1 MAQII
6 EFPTVNVRAFI
17 KHKRFVID
25 RYLEAMKL
33 HEQYR
38 EQYLVSDHSVDRQFA
53 WQWQA
58 QASYWGQQ
66 LDQMAALDDA
76 AARFLQTAAA
86 RLAWSARGT
95 HRALKVARTIAD
107 LAGSEHIT
115 VAHVAEA
122 MQYRRVLR
130 TTV

>member
-1 MAQII
+1 MVQII
-6 EFPTVNVRAFI
+6 EFPTVNVRAFV

-53 WQWQA
+53 RQWQA

-66 LDQMAALDDA
+66 LDQMGGAL
-76 AARFLQTAAA
+76 
-86 RLAWSARGT
+86 
-95 HRALKVARTIAD
+95 
-107 LAGSEHIT
+107 
-115 VAHVAEA
+115 
-122 MQYRRVLR
+122 
-130 TTV
+130 

>member
-1 MAQII
+1 MHACTESAELGLYTRPVYNLSREDSSHPLILVC
-6 EFPTVNVRAFI
+6 EHAS
-17 KHKRFVID
+17 
-25 RYLEAMKL
+25 RYIPEAL
-33 HEQYR
+33 NN
-38 EQYLVSDHSVDRQFA
+38 L
-53 WQWQA
+53 
-58 QASYWGQQ
+58 G
-66 LDQMAALDDA
+66 LDDA

-130 TTV
+130 AASGA